1 MVCPTE
7 EVLMPYFA
15 LLFFMFASPF
25 WQEKMPADWT
35 DVELSEFF
43 VDSPWA
49 QASTPTR
56 TSAPG
61 VPVQV
66 YLATGDL
73 VVAAEKEHAKRVKAR
88 RKPGTEK
95 EDPLAEEYQVWLED
109 NRATQIVLAIRIAAN
124 PKLSEQGEVKHMEDD
139 SFMQVGRGK
148 KVKMT
153 GHFPP
158 TPQDPYLR
166 LAFPRE
172 PLGDEKTVTFGLY
185 VPGLP
190 LPFREVQFKL
200 KDLMVNGKPE
210 L

>member
-1 MVCPTE
+1 
-7 EVLMPYFA
+7 MPYIAF
-15 LLFFMFASPF
+15 LFLMFAASF
-25 WQEKMPADWT
+25 WQEKTPADWT

-49 QASTPTR
+49 QASAATR

-66 YLATGDL
+66 YIATADI
-73 VVAAEKEHAKRVKAR
+73 VVEAEKEHAKRIKAR

-95 EDPLAEEYQVWLED
+95 EDPLAEEYQAWLED
-109 NRATQIVLAIRIAAN
+109 NRATQIVLAIRIGAN
-124 PKLSEQGEVKHMEDD
+124 PKLSDQTEIKHMEDD
-139 SFMQVGRGK
+139 SFIQVGRRK
-148 KVKMT
+148 LKMT

-158 TPQDPYLR
+158 SSQDPYLR
-166 LAFPRE
+166 MAFPRE

-200 KDLMVNGKPE
+200 KDLMVNGRPE